1 MIRLK
6 MTALL
11 AKRARSKAQEVE
23 VVFRP
28 GLRVDDLIAGEGFEG
43 ADAEAI
49 TAVVNG
55 ETAGQDQTLNDGDTV
70 ELLVGIAGG

>member
-1 MIRLK
+1 MITLK

-23 VVFRP
+23 VEFRP
-28 GLRVDDLIAGEGFEG
+28 GLSVEQLIAAEGFEG

-55 ETAGQDQTLNDGDTV
+55 ETAPVGHALSDGDTV

>member
-1 MIRLK
+1 

-11 AKRARSKAQEVE
+11 AKRARSKERELHVAPASGLTVE
-23 VVFRP
+23 
-28 GLRVDDLIAGEGFEG
+28 GLLEGEGFSG

-49 TAVVNG
+49 TALVNG
-55 ETAGQDQTLNDGDTV
+55 AQAPRELALQDGDEV

>member
-1 MIRLK
+1 MITLR

-11 AKRARSKAQEVE
+11 AKRARSNAQEVK
-23 VVFRP
+23 VDFRP
-28 GLRVDDLIAGEGFEG
+28 GLRVTDLIAAEGFSG
-43 ADAEAI
+43 PDAEAI

-55 ETAGQDQTLNDGDTV
+55 ETVAQDYELSEGMTV